1 MPKSYLVVTVVGPDK
16 QGTVANI
23 TRVTSEH
30 QVNIEE
36 SRMAR
41 LGGEFAVIMLISLP
55 EAMQTTLLD
64 DLQSLESQG
73 LSVFSKPTTL
83 ARLAMLEGYV
93 PYDVLVFGADHE
105 GIVHQ
110 VAEYMASEG
119 INIEAAET
127 QVTKAPLTGTP
138 LFSMRA
144 SVQVPPT
151 LTLYQLRSK
160 LNDVGDTLGVDIEV
174 KLGVK

>member
-1 MPKSYLVVTVVGPDK
+1 MSKTYLVITVIGPDK
-16 QGTVANI
+16 QGTVASI
-23 TRVTSEH
+23 TKVTSENGA
-30 QVNIEE
+30 NIEE

-55 EAMQTTLLD
+55 ESNRVGLLD
-64 DLQSLESQG
+64 GLKMLEAQG
-73 LSVFSKPTTL
+73 LSVFSKDTNL

-93 PYDVLVFGADHE
+93 PYEVLVFGADHE
-105 GIVHQ
+105 GIVQ
-110 VAEYMASEG
+110 KVAEYMASEG
-119 INIEAAET
+119 INIESAET

-144 SVQVPPT
+144 VVQAPPS
-151 LTLYQLRSK
+151 LSLHQLRAK
-160 LNDVGDTLGVDIEV
+160 LNDVGDALCVDIEV